1 MMVSSLT
8 APTVRIQTP
17 LGSIVLEDNS
27 RFRIDRDCIVG
38 RAPHESNAVR
48 QGHRPVHIEGLTS
61 GMSRVHL
68 EIRRVDDQLSIVDLG
83 SRNGT
88 LLREPQ
94 ARGWN
99 RLVAWQPALWRAG
112 AAVRLGC
119 RTLRFER

>member
-8 APTVRIQTP
+8 APTVRIEAP

-27 RFRIDRDCIVG
+27 RVWIDRDCIVG
-38 RAPHESNAVR
+38 RAPHESKAVR

-68 EIRRVDDQLSIVDLG
+68 EIRRVDDQLFVVDLG

-88 LLREPQ
+88 LLRET
-94 ARGWN
+94 RGWTG
-99 RLVAWQPALWRAG
+99 LAAWQPELWRPG